1 MRAVSW
7 RRPVPGTA
15 VAGISME
22 MDDSIEMSQLSRQ
35 SFARFAEYITSE
47 LGIKMPEAKQTLVQ
61 NRLLRRVR
69 DLGMR
74 SVEEYSQYFFASPN
88 DKEREQFINAITTNK
103 TDFFRE
109 PEHFAFLKRVVLP
122 AFKPGSDWHR
132 TQLKVWSAACSSG
145 EEPYSL
151 AMVLDEHAVSHVGF
165 DYAILATDIS
175 TRVLQHAQ
183 NAIYTE
189 AQIEPVP
196 ASLRNRYLMRS
207 RDRSAKLAR
216 VAPALRRRVSFHRL
230 NLMDADYCVNPMFHV
245 IFLRNVL
252 IYFDRNTQESVIN
265 KLCRNLL
272 PGGYLF
278 VGHSES
284 LAGLD
289 VPVTPVQPSIF
300 RKPDEGF

>member
-1 MRAVSW
+1 
-7 RRPVPGTA
+7 
-15 VAGISME
+15 
-22 MDDSIEMSQLSRQ
+22 MDVGDPIEMAQLSPE
-35 SFARFAEYITSE
+35 SYARFAEYITTE
-47 LGIKMPEAKQTLVQ
+47 LGIKMPDAKQTLVQ

-69 DLGMR
+69 ELGMG
-74 SVEEYSQYFFASPN
+74 SVEEYSRYFFASPN

-109 PEHFAFLKRVVLP
+109 PEHFAFLKSAVLP
-122 AFKPGSDWHR
+122 ELSPRSELCRSQFR
-132 TQLKVWSAACSSG
+132 VWSAACSSG

-151 AMVLDEHAVSHVGF
+151 AMVLDELAAGHSGF

-175 TRVLQHAQ
+175 TKVLQHAK

-196 ASLRNRYLMRS
+196 IALRSRYLLRS
-207 RDRSAKLAR
+207 RDRESRLVR
-216 VAPALRRRVSFHRL
+216 VAPALRRRVSFYQL
-230 NLMDADYCVNPMFHV
+230 NLMDADYRVNSMFHV

-252 IYFDRNTQESVIN
+252 IYFDRNTQEAVIN

-284 LAGLD
+284 LAGLS
-289 VPVTPVQPSIF
+289 VPVFPVQPSIF
-300 RKPDEGF
+300 RKPDEEC

>member
-1 MRAVSW
+1 
-7 RRPVPGTA
+7 
-15 VAGISME
+15 
-22 MDDSIEMSQLSRQ
+22 MDVGDPIEMAQLSPE
-35 SFARFAEYITSE
+35 SYARFAEYITTE
-47 LGIKMPEAKQTLVQ
+47 LGIKMPDAKQTLVQ

-69 DLGMR
+69 ELGMG
-74 SVEEYSQYFFASPN
+74 SVEEYSRYFFASPN

-109 PEHFAFLKRVVLP
+109 PEHFAFLKSAVLP
-122 AFKPGSDWHR
+122 ELSPRSELCRSQFR
-132 TQLKVWSAACSSG
+132 VWSAACSSG

-151 AMVLDEHAVSHVGF
+151 AMVLDELAAGHSGF

-175 TRVLQHAQ
+175 TKVLHHAK

-189 AQIEPVP
+189 AQIDPVP
-196 ASLRNRYLMRS
+196 TQLRNRYLLRS
-207 RDRSAKLAR
+207 RDRESKLVR
-216 VAPALRRRVSFHRL
+216 VAPALRRRVSFYQL
-230 NLMDADYCVNPMFHV
+230 NLMDADYRVNSMFHV

-252 IYFDRNTQESVIN
+252 IYFDRNTQEAVIN

-284 LAGLD
+284 LAGLS
-289 VPVTPVQPSIF
+289 VPVFPVQPSIF
-300 RKPDEGF
+300 RKPDEEC